1 MHPSP
6 APRQADSPNRH
17 RAFVGPRRIRLTT
30 ALLAVGLACHAAAR
44 AADEPV
50 NPAPTELR
58 LSDLRRRVLDENE
71 AIQMKLLEA
80 QVSQK
85 LIQAER
91 GIFEPALVATVD
103 HFDTKRPN
111 NRQQTASLG
120 FFARPFFF
128 EQNTLYSAG
137 IEFLLGTGT
146 KVRTGYALR
155 ELDNN
160 IGAPDTNPGKL
171 LGSQFET
178 FLGVNVT
185 QPLLK
190 NFGVGATLAKIRLAT
205 IASDI
210 AFQEYRRQV
219 MLVLATA
226 EAAYWDLYL
235 AQEQQRISSDSVT
248 TAGKVLADNRARL
261 EVGKSSELEVVQ
273 SEAGLAFRKS
283 RENEARQRAYD
294 GATRLSSLYSTKAG
308 PGAALPRAVDLPEV
322 VDDPLDVQESFAR
335 ALQLNPD
342 YLIRR
347 HQVTQENLRVAYTKN
362 QRLPQLDLKASYGL
376 NGLGDNVGSSWDD
389 LSARSYPAW
398 SVGAELRVPL
408 GGGTRERNEAR
419 AAQLSKMRALA
430 GLKEAEVQI
439 VNSLDAAQSKARLY
453 RESIAS
459 YQSVADFH
467 EKLLKAQLDRL
478 AVGSTDSRTV
488 LETEEKL
495 FEARVA
501 VVESQVLYR
510 KSLVELEVVRGTVL
524 AARSAEVERDDVSAR
539 TLEHLRQARVPSSVI
554 ESHRRRAIQDVERS
568 LDPAR

>member
-1 MHPSP
+1 MQRTPSALKKRATQGRPSP
-6 APRQADSPNRH
+6 NPRPT
-17 RAFVGPRRIRLTT
+17 RRMWLPA
-30 ALLAVGLACHAAAR
+30 ALAAALALGTL
-44 AADEPV
+44 AASAAESLD
-50 NPAPTELR
+50 LR
-58 LSDLRRRVLDENE
+58 LSDLRLRVLEENE

-85 LIQAER
+85 LIQSER
-91 GIFEPALVATVD
+91 GIFEPALIATVD

-146 KVRTGYALR
+146 KIRTGYALR

-160 IGAPDTNPGKL
+160 IGAPDTTPGKL

-190 NFGVGATLAKIRLAT
+190 NFGVGATMAKIRLAT
-205 IASDI
+205 LASDI
-210 AFQEYRRQV
+210 AFQEYRRQT

-235 AQEQQRISSDSVT
+235 AQEQDRISAESVT
-248 TAGKVLADNRARL
+248 TSGKVLTDNQARL
-261 EVGKSSELEVVQ
+261 EVGKSSELEVIQ
-273 SEAGLAFRKS
+273 AQAGLAFRKS
-283 RENEARQRAYD
+283 RQNEARQRAYD
-294 GATRLSSLYSTKAG
+294 GATRLSSLYSLKAG
-308 PGAALPRAVDLPEV
+308 PGAVLPRAIDVPEV
-322 VDDPLDVQESFAR
+322 IEDPLEVHDSFAK

-347 HQVTQENLRVAYTKN
+347 HQVSQENLRVSYTKN
-362 QRLPQLDLKASYGL
+362 QRLPQLDLKASWGL
-376 NGLGDNVGSSWDD
+376 NGLGESIGSSWDD
-389 LSARSYPAW
+389 LGTRSYPAW

-408 GGGTRERNEAR
+408 GGGVKERNDAH
-419 AAQLSKMRALA
+419 AAQLSKLRALT
-430 GLKEAEVQI
+430 GLKEAEIQI
-439 VNSLDAAQSKARLY
+439 INSLDSAQSKARLY
-453 RESIAS
+453 RDSITS
-459 YQSVADFH
+459 YRSVAEFH
-467 EKLLKAQLDRL
+467 EQLLKAQLDRL

-501 VVESQVLYR
+501 VVESLVLYR
-510 KSLVELEVVRGTVL
+510 KSLIELEVVRGTVL
-524 AARSAEVERDDVSAR
+524 AARSAEVDRDEVSAR
-539 TLEHLRQARVPSSVI
+539 TLEHLRQARISGSTLAQQQRQAV
-554 ESHRRRAIQDVERS
+554 RDVESAASQSR
-568 LDPAR
+568 